1 MPTNEL
7 SHSNYST
14 SPHHRLNSKNI
25 WIISSII
32 AAIVIIGIV
41 LIKIGF
47 NEPLYSQ
54 NPTIYSI
61 FKVITEFG
69 GDYAYIFFFLLIYLT
84 IDKEFAE
91 RIIFNFLISLNFTN
105 FFKLTFQDPRPSTST
120 IEASYGFP
128 SGHTTGTLSFWGYVA
143 LNVQEFESK
152 RSKWL
157 VGIGT
162 TLLII
167 LVPIS
172 RLVIGVHDLG
182 DIIGGVGLAGFLLLL
197 YSYWEPK
204 ISVAPWSMGK
214 RIWIGVISG
223 LLMWL
228 ICSLLLY
235 WIHPSALWEQVEDM
249 AQPAGLFIGL
259 SITIPI
265 EHHYIQYNPK
275 ALSVNQKIIAG
286 TIGIVIGIAFYFG
299 LSILFGLFPDTWNPI
314 MRGVRYFL
322 FAIVLGLGLPS
333 FFVWLFEY
341 LKKSNEKNLV
351 EISTEDSTKDSR
363 KNSEN

>member
-1 MPTNEL
+1 MPINEL

-14 SPHHRLNSKNI
+14 SPHHRVNSKDI

-32 AAIVIIGIV
+32 ATIVIIGIV
-41 LIKIGF
+41 LIKIGL

-61 FKVITEFG
+61 FKVITELG
-69 GDYAYIFFFLLIYLT
+69 SDYAYIVFFLLIYLT

-120 IEASYGFP
+120 IKASYGFP
-128 SGHTTGTLSFWGYVA
+128 SGHTTGTVSFWGYVG

-152 RSKWL
+152 RSKLL

-162 TLLII
+162 TLLIV

-182 DIIGGVGLAGFLLLL
+182 DIIGGFGLAGFLLLL

-204 ISVAPWSMGK
+204 ISAAPWSMGK

-223 LLMWL
+223 LLLWS
-228 ICSLLLY
+228 ICSILLY
-235 WIHPSALWEQVEDM
+235 LIHPSALWEQVEDM

-259 SITIPI
+259 SITFPI
-265 EHHYIQYNPK
+265 EHRYIHYNPK
-275 ALSVNQKIIAG
+275 KLSLKQKIIAG
-286 TIGIVIGIAFYFG
+286 TIGIVIGIGFYFG
-299 LSILFGLFPDTWNPI
+299 LSLLFEIFPDAWNPI

-322 FAIVLGLGLPS
+322 FAIVLGLGLPG
-333 FFVWLFEY
+333 FFVWLFKNFKGVNE
-341 LKKSNEKNLV
+341 KKSEKNPV
-351 EISTEDSTKDSR
+351 KNTIKNTE
-363 KNSEN
+363 N